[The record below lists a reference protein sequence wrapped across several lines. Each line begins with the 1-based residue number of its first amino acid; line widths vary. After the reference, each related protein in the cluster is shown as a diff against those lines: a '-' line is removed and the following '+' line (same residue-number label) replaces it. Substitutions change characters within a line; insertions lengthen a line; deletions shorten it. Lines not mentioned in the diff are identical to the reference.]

1 MSSYTI
7 QPSVGLFPNTNPAVT
22 AGAVGG
28 VGAGGV
34 GVGATGGGSAGVY
47 DIHYLSNYMRMM
59 GIQPPTT
66 QQQWAYLLA
75 SVSGPSG
82 LVLPG
87 GAASSKAHGM
97 LSGPD
102 LSHLFASKAPA
113 STIPPSYHDPS
124 ALVTQKASLMSLLGG
139 GGLGG
144 LQQQQHPM
152 LGVAGAEAVP
162 TSFQGAG
169 VSSSAVSVSV
179 SASPHSQLSQSNNK
193 SKSGKKKSV
202 KVKEG
207 GAPDRK
213 NPMYCSSS
221 DGDGENNDDDDDDDE
236 DDDYDD
242 EVGATG
248 KSPPRRS
255 KSKGQAHARPHSVAL
270 SAGITQHHSVY
281 RDVTSR
287 DEASVTRV
295 QVPDYREVYDD
306 RNNNSA
312 NNNTNNDNNGV
323 SFPVAN
329 GSVPNSVSLS
339 KTLSFNS
346 ATKSP
351 TSSTTTRAHDSAV
364 GHQNVRRVLSDPSNI
379 GVNGDVDVNK
389 GDNDNNNDDGGFRT
403 VEFSSASPLKTS
415 SSSSAINGK
424 PLSPR
429 VYGPIGY
436 RPISFSPTNSPR

>member
-1 MSSYTI
+1 
-7 QPSVGLFPNTNPAVT
+7 
-22 AGAVGG
+22 
-28 VGAGGV
+28 
-34 GVGATGGGSAGVY
+34 
-47 DIHYLSNYMRMM
+47 
-59 GIQPPTT
+59 
-66 QQQWAYLLA
+66 
-75 SVSGPSG
+75 
-82 LVLPG
+82 
-87 GAASSKAHGM
+87 
-97 LSGPD
+97 
-102 LSHLFASKAPA
+102 
-113 STIPPSYHDPS
+113 
-124 ALVTQKASLMSLLGG
+124 
-139 GGLGG
+139 
-144 LQQQQHPM
+144 M

-162 TSFQGAG
+162 TSLQVAG

-179 SASPHSQLSQSNNK
+179 STTPPHSQHSQSNK
-193 SKSGKKKSV
+193 SIKSGKKRSV

-221 DGDGENNDDDDDDDE
+221 DGDGETNDDDE
-236 DDDYDD
+236 DDDEEDDEYDD

-248 KSPPRRS
+248 KSSPRRS
-255 KSKGQAHARPHSVAL
+255 KSKGQAQARPHSVAL

-295 QVPDYREVYDD
+295 QVPDYREMYDD

-312 NNNTNNDNNGV
+312 NNNTNTDNNSV

-329 GSVPNSVSLS
+329 RGVPNSFSLS

-351 TSSTTTRAHDSAV
+351 TSSTATRAHDSSV

-379 GVNGDVDVNK
+379 GLNRDVDVNK
-389 GDNDNNNDDGGFRT
+389 GDNDNNDDGGFRI
-403 VEFSSASPLKTS
+403 VEFSSTSPLKS
-415 SSSSAINGK
+415 SLSSSAINGK